1 MRDEKGVGRSY
12 VLTVKNEEGVF
23 AGFPSSHLED
33 KRFFFFLKGRIREGV
48 NFNGQKCLNLYS

>member
-33 KRFFFFLKGRIREGV
+33 KKFFL
-48 NFNGQKCLNLYS
+48 FP